1 MVRGVKMNASL
12 ALLST
17 IVVTLLL
24 MRKIG
29 VGLSLI
35 IGSALLSLLIFG
47 SNGLVILVANFVSI
61 ETLRIVVIVILAF
74 TLGYSMEYFG
84 MLERLSKAVS
94 NIFGGLSFLI
104 IPLLVGLLPMPGG
117 ALISA
122 VMLKSLVKK
131 YALNAEKATFLN
143 HWYRHIWVTVWPIY
157 PSVIIGAAVLETNY
171 LTFISA
177 TVPIA
182 FLAFFSGLI
191 WTRGMEK
198 KFNFDLNDFAVI
210 LRTMYPIFLVATL
223 TLLFRLDLLVTLLT
237 SLIILFLQH
246 RSKVEDLTNILRKTV
261 DLKIILL
268 VFAVMGYK
276 AIITISGAAEALFED
291 LSELSIPYSVAAFL
305 ITFLVSF
312 STGIELSYTSV
323 ALPLFLKFTGVGS
336 AIVPEN
342 LMFIISAGFLGVMLS
357 PMHLCYILTA
367 EYFKA
372 NFSRCYIF
380 ILPVSLMVL
389 VGILTIFSLH
399 TLPQV

>member
-1 MVRGVKMNASL
+1 MVRGVKMNTSL

-17 IVVTLLL
+17 IAVTLLL

-47 SNGLVILVANFVSI
+47 SNGLVILAANFVSI

-157 PSVIIGAAVLETNY
+157 PSVIIL
-171 LTFISA
+171 
-177 TVPIA
+177 
-182 FLAFFSGLI
+182 
-191 WTRGMEK
+191 
-198 KFNFDLNDFAVI
+198 
-210 LRTMYPIFLVATL
+210 
-223 TLLFRLDLLVTLLT
+223 
-237 SLIILFLQH
+237 SLIHI
-246 RSKVEDLTNILRKTV
+246 
-261 DLKIILL
+261 
-268 VFAVMGYK
+268 
-276 AIITISGAAEALFED
+276 
-291 LSELSIPYSVAAFL
+291 
-305 ITFLVSF
+305 
-312 STGIELSYTSV
+312 
-323 ALPLFLKFTGVGS
+323 
-336 AIVPEN
+336 
-342 LMFIISAGFLGVMLS
+342 
-357 PMHLCYILTA
+357 
-367 EYFKA
+367 
-372 NFSRCYIF
+372 
-380 ILPVSLMVL
+380 
-389 VGILTIFSLH
+389 
-399 TLPQV
+399 